1 MLNLSCA
8 WNADWGGL
16 LQFIDDD
23 GRVLDS
29 FLPRWNT
36 LSLFA
41 VPAGHA
47 VSRVAPWAGQERLAI
62 TGWLLL

>member
-1 MLNLSCA
+1 MLSAKDAKDANKTA
-8 WNADWGGL
+8 AGL
-16 LQFIDDD
+16 
-23 GRVLDS
+23 
-29 FLPRWNT
+29 RWNT

-47 VSRVAPWAGQERLAI
+47 VSLVAPWAAQDRLAV